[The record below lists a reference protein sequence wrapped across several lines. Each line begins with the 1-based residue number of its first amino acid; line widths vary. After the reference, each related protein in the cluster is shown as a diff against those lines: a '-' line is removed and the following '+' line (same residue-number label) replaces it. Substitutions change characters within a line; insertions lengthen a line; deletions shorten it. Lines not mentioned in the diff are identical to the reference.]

1 MPVAV
6 FLAGD
11 AALLALAVAAIWLLR
26 FRGASTF
33 VYAVSLAVSL
43 VLLGAAAT
51 RLISV
56 AAPSILTLPL
66 GLPRIGA
73 HFRIDALSAFFLT
86 VVNLGAAAASL
97 YGLGYGRH
105 EHEPGRVL
113 PFFPAFLAAMN
124 LVLVADDAY
133 VFLLCWELMS
143 LASWA
148 LVMAH
153 HAEKENARAGYVYIL
168 MASIGAFA
176 LLLAFGALAGP
187 DAGFTFA
194 AMRAHPHAPMVAGIV
209 LALALLGAGSK
220 AGLAPFHIWLPLAH
234 PAAPSHV
241 SALMSGVMTKVAV
254 YGFIRIVF
262 DLAGRSTGGGASR

>member
-1 MPVAV
+1 MLV
-6 FLAGD
+6 
-11 AALLALAVAAIWLLR
+11 LLALALAAIWPLR
-26 FRGASTF
+26 FRRASTF

-43 VLLGAAAT
+43 LLLGAAAT
-51 RLISV
+51 RLIS
-56 AAPSILTLPL
+56 ADAPSILALPL
-66 GLPRIGA
+66 GLPWIGA

-113 PFFPAFLAAMN
+113 PFFPAFLAGMN

-153 HAEKENARAGYVYIL
+153 HAGKENARAGYVYIL

-187 DAGFTFA
+187 GRRLHLRRDPRPSARAGRRGDCAGPRPARRGFESGAGAFSCLA
-194 AMRAHPHAPMVAGIV
+194 PARPSRRAEPCLRPDERRHDQGGGLWLHPHRV
-209 LALALLGAGSK
+209 
-220 AGLAPFHIWLPLAH
+220 
-234 PAAPSHV
+234 
-241 SALMSGVMTKVAV
+241 
-254 YGFIRIVF
+254 
-262 DLAGRSTGGGASR
+262 